1 MKSAIKYK
9 CPCGYIHDGD
19 NAPVACP
26 KCGAPGDR
34 FVKLDEA
41 AAQLVESSRKT
52 NMFHTQI
59 ISLAREIEAVC
70 GQGIADNLDP
80 GCVSVFQKT
89 LAASYDMMKLSMTEL
104 QGHMSKGKWG

>member
-1 MKSAIKYK
+1 MKTATKYK

-19 NAPVACP
+19 AAPAVCP
-26 KCGAPGDR
+26 KCGAPADR

-41 AAQLVESSRKT
+41 AAKLVESSRNT
-52 NMFHTQI
+52 NMFHAKV

-70 GQGIADNLDP
+70 VQGIADNLDP
-80 GCVSVFQKT
+80 GCVDVFKKT